1 MVSKH
6 RNETI
11 RKRHRFEEKTGWED
25 INDPVRDRASHKYRA
40 IFAAAIVFLIS
51 LIYLDRIYEIQI
63 TDHELYTTKAEDNR
77 IRVRPIEPIRGNI
90 LDRNGTILAES
101 YDTFDIVAKKENITS
116 KDKFISN
123 ARRVFKLEKED
134 IAQLNKQFNNSKL
147 KEITLKKNTSIQEFT
162 KLSVDQYLIPEM
174 ELIVKSNRRYQ
185 FPEATSHILGYT
197 GKLSENDFNS
207 VIEIKEGMT
216 SVGKIGIER
225 FYQNLL
231 SGSPGFEKLE
241 TNANN
246 EMIRVLEKKSATR
259 GSDVYL
265 TIDVKLQ
272 NYSYNLLK
280 GQRGSIIVMNPNNG
294 DILSFVSYPGYD
306 NNLFAQ
312 GISSKDYKK
321 LLNDETKP
329 LFNRALT
336 GQYPPGSTIKPFFG
350 IVALEDGV
358 IDKSKVFACTGAY
371 KLENYKRPF
380 KCWKK
385 DGHMDVNLSSAV
397 ASSCDV
403 FFYRLA
409 EISGIDLMHDKLQKF
424 GFGNK
429 TFIDL
434 YGEKN
439 GLLPSR
445 EWKNQ
450 FRQAPWYP
458 GETLNVGIGQGYF
471 LATPLQLANAT
482 SLLASG
488 GSSITPHLFL
498 RSIDRINNEVT
509 NFSYTENINAI
520 DIDTE
525 SLHIVNEAM
534 WRVIY
539 DREYGTASHIKKIS
553 DLEFA
558 GKTGTAQVYNL
569 DKGKTGT
576 KSLQDHAL
584 FISFAPFESP
594 EIVVS
599 VIVDNGGSGSAVA
612 APIARDIINF
622 YFEQIKPKV
631 AMQ

>member
-1 MVSKH
+1 MVSKY

-11 RKRHRFEEKTGWED
+11 RKKQRFEEKTGWEG
-25 INDPVRDRASHKYRA
+25 INDPTKDRASHKVRA
-40 IFAAAIVFLIS
+40 LIAIAVVTIIS
-51 LIYLDRIYEIQI
+51 FVYLDRIYEIQI
-63 TDHELYTTKAEDNR
+63 ENHDLYLTKADDNR

-90 LDRNGTILAES
+90 LDRNGIILAES
-101 YDTFDIVAKKENITS
+101 FDTFDIVAKKENIIS
-116 KDKFISN
+116 KEKFLIN
-123 ARRVFKLEKED
+123 TRKVLKVDNDDLVKIEQQFK
-134 IAQLNKQFNNSKL
+134 NKKL
-147 KEITLKKNTSIQEFT
+147 KEITLKKNVSIEEFT
-162 KLSVDQYLIPEM
+162 KLSVDQYMLPEM
-174 ELIVKSNRRYQ
+174 ELIVKSNRRYF
-185 FPEATSHILGYT
+185 FPEQMSHITGYT
-197 GKLSENDFNS
+197 GKLSDSDFNT

-216 SVGKIGIER
+216 TVGKVGVER

-231 SGSPGFEKLE
+231 SGTPGFEKLE

-246 EMIRVLEKKSATR
+246 EIVGVLEKKPAVR

-265 TIDVKLQ
+265 TIDAKLQ
-272 NYSYNLLK
+272 NFSYNLLK
-280 GQRGSIIVMNPNNG
+280 EKQGSIIVMNPHNG
-294 DILSFVSYPGYD
+294 DILSFVSHPGY
-306 NNLFAQ
+306 NTNLFAR

-321 LLNDETKP
+321 LLNDKAKP
-329 LFNRALT
+329 LLNRALN
-336 GQYPPGSTIKPFFG
+336 GQYPPGSTVKPFFG
-350 IVALEDGV
+350 LVALEEGI
-358 IDKSKVFACTGAY
+358 IDKSRVFACTGAY

-409 EISGIDLMHDKLQKF
+409 EISGIDMMHDKLQKF
-424 GFGNK
+424 GFGQK
-429 TFIDL
+429 TYLDL

-445 EWKNQ
+445 EWKNKS
-450 FRQAPWYP
+450 RQEPWYP
-458 GETLNVGIGQGYF
+458 GETLNIGIGQGYF
-471 LATPLQLANAT
+471 LATPLQLASAT

-488 GSSITPHLFL
+488 GSSTTPHLFL
-498 RSIDRINNEVT
+498 RSIDRVNNEVS
-509 NFSYTENINAI
+509 NFKYNENEYSIS
-520 DIDTE
+520 IDTE

-539 DREYGTASHIKKIS
+539 DKKIGTASHLKKVKG
-553 DLEFA
+553 LEFA

-569 DKGKTGT
+569 DKGESGK

-599 VIVDNGGSGSAVA
+599 VIVDNGGSGSSVA
-612 APIARDIINF
+612 APIARDIINY
-622 YFEQIKPKV
+622 YFENIQPRV

>member
-1 MVSKH
+1 MASKY
-6 RNETI
+6 RNEII
-11 RKRHRFEEKTGWED
+11 RKKQRFEEKTGWES
-25 INDPVRDRASHKYRA
+25 INDHSLDRASHKLRA
-40 IFAAAIVFLIS
+40 LFAIVVVFLIS
-51 LIYLDRIYEIQI
+51 LFYLNHIYKIQI
-63 TDHELYTTKAEDNR
+63 TDHQLYTLKAEDNR
-77 IRVRPIEPIRGNI
+77 IRIRPIEPIRGNI
-90 LDRNGTILAES
+90 FDRNGNMLAES
-101 YDTFDIVAKKENITS
+101 YDTFDIIAKKEKILSIDEFIINAS
-116 KDKFISN
+116 K
-123 ARRVFKLEKED
+123 VFN
-134 IAQLNKQFNNSKL
+134 LNKNQQEQINNQFKNKKL
-147 KEITLKKNTSIQEFT
+147 KEITLKKDTTLEEFT
-162 KLSVDQYLIPEM
+162 KLSVDQYLLPEM
-174 ELIVKSNRRYQ
+174 ELIINSNRRYIY
-185 FPEATSHILGYT
+185 PEAMSHLLGYT
-197 GKLSENDFNS
+197 GKLSESDFDS
-207 VIEIKEGMT
+207 VVDVKDGMT
-216 SVGKIGIER
+216 HVGKIGIER

-231 SGSPGFEKLE
+231 SGSPGYEKLE

-246 EMIRVLEKKSATR
+246 EIIRVLEKKPALR
-259 GSDVYL
+259 GQDIYL
-265 TIDVKLQ
+265 TIDSKLQ

-280 GQRGSIIVMNPNNG
+280 DKEGTIIIMNPHNG
-294 DILSFVSYPGYD
+294 DILSFISHPGYN
-306 NNLFAQ
+306 NNLFAK
-312 GISSKDYKK
+312 GISSKDYKS
-321 LLNDETKP
+321 LLNDKSKP
-329 LFNRALT
+329 LFNRVLF

-350 IVALEDGV
+350 IVALEEGV
-358 IDKSKVFACTGAY
+358 IDKTKVFACTGAY

-409 EISGIDLMHDKLQKF
+409 ETSGIDLMHDKLKKF
-424 GFGNK
+424 GFGEK

-434 YGEKN
+434 YGERK

-450 FRQAPWYP
+450 SRQAPWYP

-471 LATPLQLANAT
+471 LTTPLQLASAT

-488 GSSITPHLFL
+488 GDTVTPHLFL
-498 RSIDRINNEVT
+498 KSSINNKEQT
-509 NFSYTENINAI
+509 YNYNDNKTSINI
-520 DIDTE
+520 DID

-539 DREYGTASHIKKIS
+539 DNDVGTASHLKKIEGI
-553 DLEFA
+553 EFA

-594 EIVVS
+594 EIIVS

-622 YFEQIKPKV
+622 YFKNIKTKL
-631 AMQ
+631 AKQ

>member
-25 INDPVRDRASHKYRA
+25 INDPVRDRASHKLRA
-40 IFAAAIVFLIS
+40 LIASGIVFVIS
-51 LIYLDRIYEIQI
+51 ILYLDHIYQIQI
-63 TDHELYTTKAEDNR
+63 DDHELYTTKSEDNR

-90 LDRNGTILAES
+90 LDRNGIILAES
-101 YDTFDIVAKKENITS
+101 FDTFDIIAKKENIS
-116 KDKFISN
+116 SEQKFILN
-123 ARRVFKLEKED
+123 AEKVFKFKKNDIERLKKEFEN
-134 IAQLNKQFNNSKL
+134 AKL
-147 KEITLKKNTSIQEFT
+147 KEVTLKKNTTMEDFT
-162 KLSVDQYLIPEM
+162 KLSVDQYLLPEM
-174 ELIVKSNRRYQ
+174 ELIVKSNRRYIY
-185 FPEATSHILGYT
+185 PESTSHVLGYT
-197 GKLSENDFNS
+197 GRLSENDFNS
-207 VIEIKEGMT
+207 TIEIKEGMT
-216 SVGKIGIER
+216 TVGKIGVER

-231 SGSPGFEKLE
+231 SGTPGFEKLE

-246 EMIRVLEKKSATR
+246 EMIRVLEKKSASR

-265 TIDVKLQ
+265 TIDSKLQ
-272 NYSYNLLK
+272 NYTYELLQ
-280 GQRGSIIVMNPNNG
+280 GQRGSIIVMDPHNG
-294 DILSFVSYPGYD
+294 DILSFVSHPGYD
-306 NNLFAQ
+306 INLFAR
-312 GISSKDYKK
+312 GISSKEYSK
-321 LLNDETKP
+321 LLKDNAKP
-329 LFNRALT
+329 LLNRALV
-336 GQYPPGSTIKPFFG
+336 GQYPPGSTVKPFFG
-350 IVALEDGV
+350 IVALEDGI

-385 DGHMDVNLSSAV
+385 DGHMNVNLSSAV

-409 EISGIDLMHDKLQKF
+409 EISGIDMIHDKLQKF
-424 GFGNK
+424 GFGEK
-429 TFIDL
+429 TYVDL
-434 YGEKN
+434 YGEKR

-445 EWKNQ
+445 EWKVQ
-450 FRQAPWYP
+450 ARQSSWYP

-482 SLLASG
+482 ALLASG
-488 GSSITPHLFL
+488 GSSVTPHLFL
-498 RSIDRINNEVT
+498 RSVDKINNEVS
-509 NFSYTENINAI
+509 NFNYNDNKNEIE
-520 DIDTE
+520 IDTE
-525 SLHIVNEAM
+525 SLHVVNEAM
-534 WRVIY
+534 WRVVY
-539 DREYGTASHIKKIS
+539 DKSIGTASHIKKIDS
-553 DLEFA
+553 LEFA

-612 APIARDIINF
+612 APIARDIINY
-622 YFEQIKPKV
+622 YFEKIKPKV

>member
-1 MVSKH
+1 MASKY
-6 RNETI
+6 RNEII
-11 RKRHRFEEKTGWED
+11 RKKQRFEEKTGWES
-25 INDPVRDRASHKYRA
+25 INDHSLDRASHKLRA
-40 IFAAAIVFLIS
+40 LFAVVIVFLVS
-51 LIYLDRIYEIQI
+51 LFYLNHIYKIQI
-63 TDHELYTTKAEDNR
+63 TDHQLYTLKAEDNR
-77 IRVRPIEPIRGNI
+77 IRIRPIEPIRGNI
-90 LDRNGTILAES
+90 FDRNGNMLAES
-101 YDTFDIVAKKENITS
+101 YDTFDIIAKKEKILSIDEFIINAS
-116 KDKFISN
+116 K
-123 ARRVFKLEKED
+123 VFN
-134 IAQLNKQFNNSKL
+134 LNKNQQEQINNQFKNKKL
-147 KEITLKKNTSIQEFT
+147 KEITLKKDTTLEEFT
-162 KLSVDQYLIPEM
+162 KLSVDQYLLPEM
-174 ELIVKSNRRYQ
+174 ELIINSNRRYIY
-185 FPEATSHILGYT
+185 PEAMSHLLGYT
-197 GKLSENDFNS
+197 GKLSESDFDS
-207 VIEIKEGMT
+207 VVDVKDGMT
-216 SVGKIGIER
+216 HVGKIGIER

-231 SGSPGFEKLE
+231 SGSPGYEKLE

-246 EMIRVLEKKSATR
+246 EIIRVLEKKSALR
-259 GSDVYL
+259 GQDIYL
-265 TIDVKLQ
+265 TIDSKLQ
-272 NYSYNLLK
+272 NYSYDLLK
-280 GQRGSIIVMNPNNG
+280 DKEGTIIVMNPHNG
-294 DILSFVSYPGYD
+294 DILSFISHPGYD
-306 NNLFAQ
+306 NNLFAK

-321 LLNDETKP
+321 LLNDKSKP
-329 LFNRALT
+329 LFNRVLL

-350 IVALEDGV
+350 IVALEEGV
-358 IDKSKVFACTGAY
+358 IDKTKVFACTGAY

-409 EISGIDLMHDKLQKF
+409 ETSGIDLMHDKLKKF
-424 GFGNK
+424 GFGEK

-434 YGEKN
+434 YGERK

-450 FRQAPWYP
+450 SRQAPWYP

-471 LATPLQLANAT
+471 LTTPLQLASAT

-488 GSSITPHLFL
+488 GDSVTPHLFL
-498 RSIDRINNEVT
+498 KSSINNKEQT
-509 NFSYTENINAI
+509 YNYNDNKTSINI
-520 DIDTE
+520 DID

-539 DREYGTASHIKKIS
+539 DNDVGTASHLKKIEGI
-553 DLEFA
+553 EFA

-594 EIVVS
+594 EIIVS
-599 VIVDNGGSGSAVA
+599 VIVDNGGSGSAIA

-622 YFEQIKPKV
+622 YFKNIKTKL
-631 AMQ
+631 AKQ

>member
-1 MVSKH
+1 MASKH
-6 RNETI
+6 RNEII
-11 RKRHRFEEKTGWED
+11 RKKQRFEEKTGWES
-25 INDPVRDRASHKYRA
+25 INDHSLDRASHKLRA
-40 IFAAAIVFLIS
+40 LFAIVVVFLIS
-51 LIYLDRIYEIQI
+51 LFYLNHIYKIQI
-63 TDHELYTTKAEDNR
+63 TDHQLYTLKAEDNR
-77 IRVRPIEPIRGNI
+77 IRIRPIESIRGSI
-90 LDRNGTILAES
+90 FDRNGNMLAES
-101 YDTFDIVAKKENITS
+101 YDTFDIIAKKEKILSIDEFIINAS
-116 KDKFISN
+116 K
-123 ARRVFKLEKED
+123 VFN
-134 IAQLNKQFNNSKL
+134 LNKNQQEQIHNQIKNKKL
-147 KEITLKKNTSIQEFT
+147 KEITLKKDTTLEEFT
-162 KLSVDQYLIPEM
+162 KLSVDQYLLPEM
-174 ELIVKSNRRYQ
+174 ELIINSNRRYIY
-185 FPEATSHILGYT
+185 PEAMSHLLGYT
-197 GKLSENDFNS
+197 GKLSESDFDS
-207 VIEIKEGMT
+207 VVDVKDGMT
-216 SVGKIGIER
+216 HVGKIGIER

-231 SGSPGFEKLE
+231 SGSPGYEKLE

-246 EMIRVLEKKSATR
+246 EIIRVLEKKSALR
-259 GSDVYL
+259 GQDIYL
-265 TIDVKLQ
+265 TIDSKLQ

-280 GQRGSIIVMNPNNG
+280 DKEGTIIVMNPHNG
-294 DILSFVSYPGYD
+294 DILSFISHPGYD
-306 NNLFAQ
+306 NNLFAK
-312 GISSKDYKK
+312 GISSKDYKR
-321 LLNDETKP
+321 LLNDKSKP
-329 LFNRALT
+329 LFNRVLF

-350 IVALEDGV
+350 IVALEEGI
-358 IDKSKVFACTGAY
+358 IDKTKVFACTGAY

-409 EISGIDLMHDKLQKF
+409 ETSGIDLMHNKLKKF
-424 GFGNK
+424 GFGEK

-434 YGEKN
+434 YGERK

-450 FRQAPWYP
+450 SRQAPWYP

-471 LATPLQLANAT
+471 LTTPLQLANAT

-488 GSSITPHLFL
+488 GDSVTPHLFL
-498 RSIDRINNEVT
+498 KSSINNKEQIYNYNDNKT
-509 NFSYTENINAI
+509 FINI
-520 DIDTE
+520 DID

-539 DREYGTASHIKKIS
+539 DNDVGTASHLKKIEGI
-553 DLEFA
+553 EFA

-594 EIVVS
+594 EIIVS

-622 YFEQIKPKV
+622 YFKNIKTKV
-631 AMQ
+631 AKQ